1 MGAQP
6 RVTARQRRSSVPEPT
21 QDGVHK
27 LVERLARELRRA
39 DARGRKGGASG
50 SNEVLLDV
58 NLDGLR
64 ITVLREGRLDPD
76 QRRVM
81 LSPREHEI
89 ARMVAK
95 GYPNKTIASVL
106 EISVWTVSTHLRRMF
121 AKMDVTSRAAMVA
134 QLLESGV
141 IARRSPADRTSKR

>member
-21 QDGVHK
+21 HDDVHE
-27 LVERLARELRRA
+27 LAARLARELRRA
-39 DARGRKGGASG
+39 ETDGGKSGASG

-58 NLDGLR
+58 SLDGLR
-64 ITVLREGRLDPD
+64 ITVLREGLLDPD
-76 QRRVM
+76 RRRMV

-134 QLLESGV
+134 QLLEAGV
-141 IARRSPADRTSKR
+141 IARGAPADGTSKR